1 MSKKLIQITFKYLQS
16 RRFSV
21 ITINCNQ
28 TQKLTLEAIKTKK
41 LEIFA
46 NLVNKLCLWKGHAV
60 LYSLTRVVSYDI
72 YNP

>member
-21 ITINCNQ
+21 ITIDYNQ

-41 LEIFA
+41 LEVFA
-46 NLVNKLCLWKGHAV
+46 NLVNKLCL
-60 LYSLTRVVSYDI
+60 
-72 YNP
+72 